1 MDKSK
6 TYWLLK
12 TIIAMS
18 YDFKIYGRINVQKIV
33 LKTEEDISVYKNYMV
48 FEFFMKWKQYS

>member
-1 MDKSK
+1 MKRKRGGKYMDKSK

-18 YDFKIYGRINVQKIV
+18 YDFKIYGGINVQENSIKDRRGHKCI
-33 LKTEEDISVYKNYMV
+33 
-48 FEFFMKWKQYS
+48 